1 MVMMIPQ
8 RTALSVMIWALF
20 FCIAG
25 PATGFAQTSLKKP
38 NPTAKQNISA
48 VINAFNLGGC
58 AGCHIIPGVPGAD
71 GEVGPDLSRLGITAA
86 TRRKN
91 HNAKQYI
98 RESIKNPDAFIAPE
112 GTEDEYPAG
121 VMLQSFAETLSANDL
136 DLIVNY
142 LDSLGKPAAESPFN
156 HAPTQQKS
164 IEVKLPVESNTAPL
178 KASGLTVPSTAE
190 VTLGRYLFHDKRL
203 SANNSLSCA
212 NCHHPAQ
219 SWTDGSAL
227 SKGFPSTKLFRNTP
241 SLSNLRF
248 QKEYFLDGRIG
259 DLPSVVRDHLTEAHF
274 MASDGRLLVERLVQ
288 VPAYRDLFEKAYGG
302 APRFGRILNALTA
315 YVTTLNSQQTPYD
328 AFQAGQTAALSDQ
341 AQWGLV
347 LFRGKAGCVNCH
359 QEPTLTDQKFH
370 NLDVPSKIDLLAD
383 PERAVT
389 FRRFFRILGT
399 PNYRNRKQDPG
410 RESMTFT
417 PLDRGKFRTP
427 SLYEVAKTAPYMH
440 NGGLKTL
447 EEVVAFYNAGG
458 GPQQTADLK
467 PLNLTEP
474 EQQALVAF
482 LKSLSSKPV
491 DIERP
496 ELPAYQLL
504 PRTET
509 AKQKQTKQPAST
521 PANNERTFPPLTLLP
536 AVPTPADNPLTPE
549 KIELGRQLY
558 FDHRMS
564 ADSSMSCNSCHPV
577 TTGWTIQ
584 TPISMGGPGT
594 SHWRNSQTI
603 LNVGYYG
610 KLNWDGAKSS
620 IESQNNGAWTGAVA
634 SNLDPTLGEERLA
647 QIPDYVK
654 QFQTIYGTDL
664 PRWDDALRSVAS
676 FQRTINSNKTPFDRF
691 LKGDPSALSP
701 AAKRGHHLFQGKAG
715 CISCHNGPLASDDN
729 YYAIGVPQNPDFLT
743 SPIKQITFRYEL
755 AAKGVPQKTYRSAFT
770 DDGLFYVT
778 KREADRGKF
787 RTPSLRGL
795 THTAPYMHNG
805 LFGTLEEVI
814 DFYNTGG
821 GSTANKSSLIRPL
834 GLNEQEQSDL
844 LAFLKSLSGKP
855 IQIERPVLPEY
866 QSAGLKSEG
875 NRSSEK
881 TN

>member
-1 MVMMIPQ
+1 MIPQ
-8 RTALSVMIWALF
+8 RTILPVMIWCLF
-20 FCIAG
+20 FCLSG
-25 PATGFAQTSLKKP
+25 FETGFAQSNSKKSDSK
-38 NPTAKQNISA
+38 AKQNLFA

-91 HNAKQYI
+91 QTAKQYI
-98 RESIKNPDAFIAPE
+98 RESIQNPDAFIAPE
-112 GTEDEYPAG
+112 GTENEYPAG
-121 VMLQSFAETLSANDL
+121 VMLQSFADSLSADDL

-142 LDSLGKPAAESPFN
+142 LDSLGKPATASPFN
-156 HAPTQQKS
+156 HSSTQQKS
-164 IEVKLPVESNTAPL
+164 IEVALPVESNTAPL
-178 KASGLTVPSTAE
+178 KAGGLSVPSAAE
-190 VTLGRYLFHDKRL
+190 ITLGRYLFFDKRL

-212 NCHHPAQ
+212 NCHQPDK
-219 SWTDGSAL
+219 SWTDGSPL

-241 SLSNLRF
+241 SLSNLRY

-274 MASDGRLLVERLVQ
+274 MASDGRLLVERMVQ
-288 VPAYRDLFEKAYGG
+288 VPAYRELFEKAYGG

-315 YVTTLNSQQTPYD
+315 YVRTLNSRQTPYD
-328 AFQAGQTAALSDQ
+328 AFQAGQTAALSNQ

-359 QEPTLTDQKFH
+359 QEPTLTDQRFH
-370 NLDVPSKIDLLAD
+370 ALDVPKKVDLLAD

-410 RESMTFT
+410 RESMTFHT
-417 PLDRGKFRTP
+417 QDRGKFRTP

-440 NGGLKTL
+440 NGSLKTL
-447 EEVVAFYNAGG
+447 EEVISFYNAGG

-467 PLNLTEP
+467 PLNLTGP

-482 LKSLSSKPV
+482 LKSLSSKSV
-491 DIERP
+491 EVERP

-504 PRTET
+504 PRRET
-509 AKQKQTKQPAST
+509 AAQEQTNKPT
-521 PANNERTFPPLTLLP
+521 PAQADNSRTFPPLALLP

-577 TTGWTIQ
+577 NTGWTIQ

-610 KLNWDGAKSS
+610 KLNWDGAKTS

-654 QFQTIYGTDL
+654 QFQSIYGTDL

-676 FQRTINSNKTPFDRF
+676 FQRTIVSNNTPFDRF

-701 AAKRGHHLFQGKAG
+701 AAKRGYHLFQGKAG

-729 YYAIGVPQNPDFLT
+729 YYAIGVPQNPGFLT

-755 AAKGVPQKTYRSAFT
+755 AAKGVPQNIYRSAFT
-770 DDGLFYVT
+770 DDGLYYVT

-814 DFYNTGG
+814 DFYNTGV
-821 GSTANKSSLIRPL
+821 GSTANQSSLIRPL
-834 GLNEQEQSDL
+834 GLDELERSDL

-855 IQIERPVLPEY
+855 IPMKRPSLPEY
-866 QSAGLKSEG
+866 QSADPKSEG
-875 NRSSEK
+875 NHSREK
-881 TN
+881 TD